1 MGPGSLR
8 HPPQVLLTFR
18 DVAVDFTLEEWG
30 LLEPSQ
36 KDLYKE
42 VMLENVWNLLSV
54 GLLVPR
60 EDVISFFEQ
69 KEAPWILDQE
79 DLRSS
84 SLEHILGTNSARE
97 RLGEDGEL
105 EAGTQALRLRETFLL
120 HHPHGGW
127 PVLLLPPLRPKPV

>member
-84 SLEHILGTNSARE
+84 SL
-97 RLGEDGEL
+97 GE
-105 EAGTQALRLRETFLL
+105 
-120 HHPHGGW
+120 
-127 PVLLLPPLRPKPV
+127 